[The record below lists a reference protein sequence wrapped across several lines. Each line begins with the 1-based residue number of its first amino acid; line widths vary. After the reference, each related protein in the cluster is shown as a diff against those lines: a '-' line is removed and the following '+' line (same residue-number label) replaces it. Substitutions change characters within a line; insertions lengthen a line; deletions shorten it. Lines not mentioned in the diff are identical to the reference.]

1 MPQRRRPPLNSPLSD
16 QEVAA
21 LTQLANGN
29 ALHQQ
34 READREAQLA
44 SRLPLFHST
53 ASACE
58 AQPGG
63 MKILMISDV
72 YFPRVN
78 GVSTSIASFRGALER
93 LGHSVTLICPDYP
106 LGQVDEP
113 GVLRIRS
120 HRVPGDPE
128 DRMMRYRDLLALTPQ
143 FAGKAFDLI
152 HVHTPF
158 TAHYAGVALGRR
170 LGLPVVATYHTLFE
184 EYVHH
189 YIRWLPRRWLRWAA
203 RRLSVHQCQ
212 QLDALIAPSRAMQD
226 ALSRYGVTTPTTVI
240 ATGLALE
247 SFCHTQGA
255 QHDSDFR
262 AHYHLPQEARL
273 LLYVGRAAF
282 EKNINFLIDMLPKV
296 LAEHPTTRLIITGE
310 GPAHDSLVRRAEE
323 IGLAESVLFLG
334 YLDRNGPLQAAYR
347 AADVFVFASRTETQ
361 GLVLL
366 EAMVLGTPVVST
378 AAMGTLD
385 VLKEGEGCLIAE
397 ENHDDF
403 ASKVNRLLSD
413 DTLRQQLAERAQSYA
428 ASWHEDTKSTE
439 LVSLY
444 RQILGASLIN
454 MSK

>member
-1 MPQRRRPPLNSPLSD
+1 MPQRRRPLRNAPLSD
-16 QEVAA
+16 QEVTA
-21 LTQLANGN
+21 LAHLANGN
-29 ALHQQ
+29 ALHLQ
-34 READREAQLA
+34 READRETRLA
-44 SRLPLFHST
+44 SALTLLHST
-53 ASACE
+53 ATTAE
-58 AQPGG
+58 TQPGC
-63 MKILMISDV
+63 MNILMISDV

-113 GVLRIRS
+113 GVMRIRS
-120 HRVPGDPE
+120 RRIPGDPE

-143 FAGKAFDLI
+143 LSDKAFDLI

-170 LGLPVVATYHTLFE
+170 LGIPVVATYHTLFE

-189 YIRWLPRRWLRWAA
+189 YIRWLPRHWLRLAA
-203 RRLSVHQCQ
+203 QRLSVHQCQ
-212 QLDALIAPSRAMQD
+212 QLSALIAPSQAMQQ
-226 ALSRYGVTTPTTVI
+226 ALNRYGVTTPTTVI

-255 QHDSDFR
+255 QHESDFR
-262 AHYHLPQEARL
+262 AHYGLSQEARL

-282 EKNINFLIDMLPKV
+282 EKNIDFLIDMLPKV

-310 GPAHDSLVRRAEE
+310 GPAHDSLVQRAQEV
-323 IGLAESVLFLG
+323 GVADAVLFLG
-334 YLDRNGPLQAAYR
+334 YLDRSGPLQAAYR

-366 EAMVLGTPVVST
+366 EAMASGTPVVST
-378 AAMGTLD
+378 AMMGTLD

-403 ASKVNRLLSD
+403 ATKVNRLLSD
-413 DTLRQQLAERAQSYA
+413 EALRQQLAERAESYA
-428 ASWHEDTKSTE
+428 ASWHEDAKSEE
-439 LVSLY
+439 LVALY
-444 RQILGASLIN
+444 RKLAAECLVSVR
-454 MSK
+454 K